1 MPVTPFLKQVAEH
14 YYRTAENISRLVF
27 VFPNHR
33 AGVFFRKYLAQS
45 VKYGAGRPVL
55 SPVIMSIDEFLGNF
69 SALRQADNLT
79 LVLRLYDCYKEC
91 CRSHGLIC
99 ESLDEFVFWGNVILS
114 DFDDIDKYM
123 INAADLLRNVSDL
136 RELSD
141 DFSYL
146 TENQEKAV
154 RAFLRHF
161 EKEGEY
167 KMKFARLWNILG
179 ELYEKFNAVLDSEGL
194 CYGGRMYRS
203 IAEDFAR
210 QGAEDMFRSAFP
222 NGDKA
227 VFCGLNVLCECEKK
241 ILGAMKTHGLADFCW
256 DYCSDW
262 IKDHHNKSSLF
273 MRENV
278 AAFPGSFTLEPV
290 ASTARI
296 EVISVPS
303 GIGQTKIVS
312 QLLADGSV
320 PDDERTA
327 IILPDEN
334 LLQPMLNSIPERI
347 KSVNVTMG
355 CSMAGSSFYTLMN
368 DIAALQ
374 LRLRLKD
381 GRHYFYHRPFW
392 SIAGNNVFDALLS
405 ENARDI
411 LKELKNARNYY
422 ICPDRLGDDEFLS
435 LVFRPVIS
443 DIKSNSPQ
451 QLRKI
456 QDYQT
461 DILQYIGR
469 TIASDS
475 ELRQRF
481 ALELDF
487 AMDYVKAVT
496 LVSQKDLAV
505 LPQTYFALLDNI
517 LRTKSVPLKG
527 EPLRGLQIM
536 GPLETRALDFEHI
549 FILNCNEGK
558 FPRAEAGASF
568 IPPMLRSAFGLPSFE
583 YMDAVWAY
591 YFYRMIQRPS
601 KVVLTMDARSEGM
614 RSGEE
619 SRYIKQLEYHF
630 GADVTRKTAMASPG
644 SVEDSGIVPK
654 TREHIEKIR
663 SKELSP
669 TALQKYLS
677 CSMKFY
683 FSYVEE
689 LYADKEV
696 SENMDAGVIGN
707 VYHKVMQSLYDRRPG
722 GIITRDYLEHLLKDG
737 KTIEDAVGHF
747 TMEEMNSDFI
757 GGRDIVVCAIICKY
771 IKKTLERDIEFMD
784 SERVDSFR
792 IIELEKTYRGEFA
805 GLRFKGTA
813 DRVDTFREGVIRL
826 VDYKT
831 GKVLSD
837 DTDINESNAAKIA
850 ARIFS
855 RDTEENE
862 RPKIALQF
870 FIYNMLLDQAKEP
883 AYEGKTVAD
892 LVYSTRTILKE
903 MPKTCYRN
911 SVFRKEMEEQLRL
924 CVEEILNPDVAFERR
939 KEDGYQGNTCKFCDY
954 KTICGR

>member
-1 MPVTPFLKQVAEH
+1 M
-14 YYRTAENISRLVF
+14 
-27 VFPNHR
+27 
-33 AGVFFRKYLAQS
+33 
-45 VKYGAGRPVL
+45 
-55 SPVIMSIDEFLGNF
+55 SPVIMSVDEFLGVF
-69 SALRQADNLT
+69 SASRQADSLT
-79 LVLRLYDCYKEC
+79 LVLKLYGCYNEC
-91 CRSHGLIC
+91 CRNHGLIC
-99 ESLDEFVFWGNVILS
+99 ESLDDFVFWGNVILS

-179 ELYEKFNAVLDSEGL
+179 ELYVKFNAALDSEGL
-194 CYGGRMYRS
+194 CYGGKMYRA
-203 IAEDFAR
+203 IAGAFAER
-210 QGAEDMFRSAFP
+210 GAEQMFGNAFP
-222 NGDKA
+222 NCDKA

-241 ILGAMKTHGLADFCW
+241 ILGAMQVHGLAEFCW

-262 IKDHHNKSSLF
+262 IKDPHNKSSLF

-278 AAFPGSFTLEPV
+278 SAFPNSFSLEP
-290 ASTARI
+290 APAAARI

-320 PDDERTA
+320 PADERTA
-327 IILPDEN
+327 IVLPDEN

-374 LRLRLKD
+374 MRLRQKD

-392 SIAGNNVFDALLS
+392 SIVGNNVFDALLS
-405 ENARDI
+405 DNARAV
-411 LKELKNARNYY
+411 LKTLRTARNYY
-422 ICPDRLGDDEFLS
+422 ISPDLFEDDEFLS
-435 LVFRPVIS
+435 KVFRPVIT
-443 DIKSNSPQ
+443 DMKSNSPE
-451 QLRKI
+451 QLRRI

-461 DILQYIGR
+461 DILQHIGMS
-469 TIASDS
+469 IASDGV
-475 ELRQRF
+475 LRQRF

-496 LVSQKDLAV
+496 LVSQKDMAV

-536 GPLETRALDFEHI
+536 GPLETRALDFDHI
-549 FILNCNEGK
+549 FVLNCNEGK

-601 KVVLTMDARSEGM
+601 RVVLTMDARSEGM

-630 GADVTRKTAMASPG
+630 GADVRRSVAMASPG
-644 SVEDSGIVPK
+644 SVEDSGTVAK
-654 TREHIEKIR
+654 TLEHIEKIR

-669 TALQKYLS
+669 TALQNYLS

-683 FSYVEE
+683 FSYIEE
-689 LYADKEV
+689 LRAGKEV
-696 SENMDAGVIGN
+696 SENMDAGIIGN
-707 VYHKVMQSLYDRRPG
+707 VYHKVMQHLYGNRPG
-722 GIITRDYLEHLLKDG
+722 GTVTRDYLKSLLDDG

-747 TMEEMNSDFI
+747 TMEEMKSDFI

-771 IKKTLERDIEFMD
+771 IKKTLERDMEFMD
-784 SERVDSFR
+784 NARAGSFG
-792 IIELEKTYRGEFA
+792 IIELEKTYRGVFA

-813 DRVDTFREGVIRL
+813 DRVDTFRDGEIRL

-831 GKVLSD
+831 GKVLAD

-850 ARIFS
+850 AKIFS
-855 RDTEENE
+855 RDTDEKE

-883 AYEGKTVAD
+883 AYEGKIISNF
-892 LVYSTRTILKE
+892 VYSTRTIMKE
-903 MPKTCYRN
+903 LPKAGYRN
-911 SVFRKEMEEQLRL
+911 SVFETEMKERLRL
-924 CVEEILNPDVAFERR
+924 CVEELLNPEVPFVRR
-939 KEDGYQGNTCKFCDY
+939 KEGGYNDNTCKFCDY